1 MKTAAGWITLVLLAV
16 VTLFEGLLLYLGQFG
31 FDFTQGGP
39 EPLALL
45 CAWLLLLCKLVGLG
59 VSRRT
64 GLLMLAAGLADW
76 VFGIVFLRM
85 HSQHESLGAAI
96 SDSWITGAYVLLAV
110 IYIVITGR
118 SKAAITRARTEA
130 SSLTNQ
136 SRYGIRP

>member
-1 MKTAAGWITLVLLAV
+1 MKTAAGWITLVLLAG
-16 VTLFEGLLLYLGQFG
+16 VTFLEGLLLYLGQFG

-39 EPLALL
+39 APLALR

-85 HSQHESLGAAI
+85 HSQHKSVGTAI
-96 SDSWITGAYVLLAV
+96 SDSWVTGAYVLLAV

-118 SKAAITRARTEA
+118 WWINVQRARGEKVVA
-130 SSLTNQ
+130 
-136 SRYGIRP
+136 GH